1 MAFNELKAKVLEEVE
16 NIKPELFK
24 LSKKIHSNPELGLKE
39 YKACKWLTEILKKH
53 GFKVSTK
60 VAGLD
65 TALRAEYECKNKGY
79 NIAFLAEYDALPE
92 VGHGC
97 GHNIIASAS
106 LGAGIALSKLA
117 NSLKG
122 KIIVLGTPGEEG
134 QGGKIIMLEKG
145 IFRDI
150 DCAMMI
156 HPSDQTIVA
165 REALAI
171 RELKLEFFG
180 RAAHAAAEPELGINA
195 LDAVIQTFN
204 SVNAL
209 RQHVREDVRIHG
221 IITKG
226 GVMPNIV
233 PDYASAWF
241 FVRALDDK
249 YVEEVVEKVKNCAYA
264 SAKATDAK
272 LKIEVGRGYKSK
284 KVNRAFYELFRNNLK
299 ILGIKVAPPPK
310 HGGLGSSDIGDLSQ
324 ALPVIHPYIA
334 ITRKNT
340 RGHSKEFAE
349 ASISERG
356 NKAILLGAKA
366 LAMTGID
373 ILMSGAMKK
382 VKEEFRTVRVN

>member
-1 MAFNELKAKVLEEVE
+1 MTSINELKDRVIKEVD
-16 NIKPELFK
+16 NLKFELFD

-39 YKACKWLTEILKKH
+39 YKACKWLTEILKKN
-53 GFKVSTK
+53 GFKVRTK
-60 VAGLD
+60 VAGLE
-65 TALRAEYECKNKGY
+65 TAFRAEYPCKEKGY

-92 VGHGC
+92 VDHGC

-106 LGAGIALSKLA
+106 LGSGIALSKLA

-145 IFRDI
+145 VFRDV

-156 HPSDQTIVA
+156 HPSDQTIVG
-165 REALAI
+165 REALSI

-180 RAAHAAAEPELGINA
+180 RTAHAAAEPELGINA

-221 IITKG
+221 IIMKG

-249 YVEEVVEKVKNCAYA
+249 YTEKVVDKVKSCARA
-264 SAKATDAK
+264 SAVSTNTK
-272 LKIEVGRGYKSK
+272 LKIWYGRGYKAK
-284 KVNRAFYELFRNNLK
+284 RVNKNFYELFRKNLEF
-299 ILGIKVAPPPK
+299 LGVKAEEPPK
-310 HGGLGSSDIGDLSQ
+310 HGGLGSSDIGNLSH

-334 ITRKNT
+334 ITRKGA

-349 ASISERG
+349 AAISKRG
-356 NKAILLGAKA
+356 NEAILIGAKT
-366 LAMTGID
+366 LAMTALD
-373 ILMSGAMKK
+373 LLTTDAMEK
-382 VKEEFRTVRVN
+382 VKREFRRR